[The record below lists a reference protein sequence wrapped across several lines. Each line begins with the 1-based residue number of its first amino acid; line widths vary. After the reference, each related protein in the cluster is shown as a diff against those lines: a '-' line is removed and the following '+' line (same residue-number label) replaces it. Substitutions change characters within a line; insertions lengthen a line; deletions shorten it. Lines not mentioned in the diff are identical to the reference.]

1 MTSNIK
7 HVEDIDPDIRE
18 ITVTYLHNI
27 KSGDTTK
34 FRRTPETSVLFNVNK
49 TTTFNELKEAAC
61 SFWNIENHSNM
72 QLHMSN
78 FSLATLLDERIII
91 TMKE

>member
-1 MTSNIK
+1 MTSNIR

-18 ITVTYLHNI
+18 VTVTYLQGI
-27 KSGDTTK
+27 RSGDTTK

-61 SFWNIENHSNM
+61 SFWAIERPAKM

-78 FSLATLLDERIII
+78 FSLINLLDERIII